1 MGLKIL
7 MWLFGVA
14 LTIGFGEALV
24 DAIWV
29 MANKAAAAH
38 HKGMMSQSKWNRA
51 LWSSKATR

>member
-14 LTIGFGEALV
+14 LTIGVGEALV
-24 DAIWV
+24 DATWV

-38 HKGMMSQSKWNRA
+38 HKGMMSQSKWNRL
-51 LWSSKATR
+51 LWEQK

>member
-14 LTIGFGEALV
+14 LTIGVGEALV
-24 DAIWV
+24 DVTWV
-29 MANKAAAAH
+29 MANRAAAAH

-51 LWSSKATR
+51 LWSDKGAH